1 MAKLKYNPLLEE
13 NLQEFG
19 TGGGGSGEVNT
30 ASNTG
35 AGDGV
40 FKAKVGVDLEFKSLI
55 GGAGVTITPGADEI
69 TLDVAGGSYVQ
80 TATLTTAATSILPLS
95 KAITNNSVQSF
106 VTRVTAIKTSTGD
119 VWCHEFRGAIKQI
132 AGFTSLVDTV
142 TDELIAEDAAT
153 SGWSTTLFAAFGG
166 NTLEIRVFSNDA
178 LEIKWKSET
187 IFSEIVI

>member
-19 TGGGGSGEVNT
+19 IGGGEANT
-30 ASNTG
+30 ASNVGTG
-35 AGDGV
+35 EGIW
-40 FKAKVGVDLEFKSLI
+40 KAKVGVDLEFKSLI
-55 GGAGVTITPGADEI
+55 GGAGVTITPGVDVI
-69 TLDVAGGSYVQ
+69 TLNVAGSSYVQ
-80 TATLTTAATSILPLS
+80 TATLTTAAQTTLASS

-132 AGFTSLVDTV
+132 SAATSLVDTV

-153 SGWSTTLFAAFGG
+153 SGWSAA
-166 NTLEIRVFSNDA
+166 LEAGSGVLDIKVTSGDA

-187 IFSEIVI
+187 VFSEVLI